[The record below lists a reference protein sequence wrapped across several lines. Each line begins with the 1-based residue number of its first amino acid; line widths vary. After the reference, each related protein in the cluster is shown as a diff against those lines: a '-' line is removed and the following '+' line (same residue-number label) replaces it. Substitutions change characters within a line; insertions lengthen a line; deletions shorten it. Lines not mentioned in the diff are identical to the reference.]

1 MACHGFSVD
10 TEHPMVFQEA
20 AEGFGQTVVQFGRGA
35 DGGLLVGAPLQRGNV
50 NEMGKIYKCEQTQS
64 KLGRC
69 QEVPVQL
76 TAQFYLKHNM
86 GITILI
92 FEGKINET
100 MRMEHFEYSEFG
112 SRSDA
117 VVEVSPVEFLPNMQL
132 FKAQGALLAKTVVTP
147 VSVNFSFQ
155 NHECAKRAN
164 DIVLLI
170 DGSGSIEAPDF
181 RKMKTFISEIMKR
194 LLSST
199 TQFALAQYSSRY
211 REHFTF
217 RQFQNNP
224 NPDALVRGVEQLTGG
239 TYTATY
245 IQRVVRELFQPRT
258 GSRPGAT
265 KILIVITD
273 GQKSGDRLEYRDVI
287 PEAERAGI
295 IRYAIGVGR
304 AFSLGAARQELNDI
318 ASKPSSE
325 HVFPVSNFN
334 ALKDIENKLQD
345 KIFAIEGTESQSSS
359 SFQLEMSQEGLSAL
373 VTPDGFVLGAVG
385 AYDWSGGLFLYGSGD
400 APDFINVTSSTKDMN
415 DAYLGYSVQMVQLG
429 GRRSYV
435 VGAPRYK
442 HIGRVVLFSQEN
454 GQWQRKSDLSLKQTP
469 QIGSYFGASLCSV
482 DLDRNSDTDLVLVG
496 APMHFDGMAGGKVY
510 VFQRQGEMFVNT
522 QELQGEHKYPLGRF
536 GASIAELGDITGDG
550 WMDVAIGAPM
560 EDESRGALYIFQ
572 GSYGSINQQYS
583 QHIRGSRFPN
593 QLHHFGQAIAAG
605 TDLTADRL
613 PDIATGARG
622 QVLLLRSRP
631 VLQVLPSITFSPPV
645 IPLSAFECQGQDQL
659 DKEVSTATVCLTVR
673 LNSPFTP
680 ADSIS
685 STIWYSLVL
694 DPGRM
699 KVRAAFDS
707 GSSTLTSTVQ
717 MGLTQKCTT
726 HRIKLP
732 VCIEDSLTPIRLQL
746 NYNLTGDPIPSA
758 DNLRAIL
765 KEDSPRLFAGSLP
778 FEKNC
783 GHDGICKDVLKT
795 AFNFSG
801 LDTLVVGQDLELN
814 ATVFFRND
822 GEDSYGSNLTFVYPS
837 ALSYRRVKILQSNR
851 KNMGIKCL
859 SAPASRGDSLRN
871 TTCNI
876 NHPIF
881 RSGAEVVFTVAF
893 SIDPEGVLGSEVQI
907 NATAGSENNS
917 PFTQDMFHQAT
928 LPVKY
933 AIYVSVKNTD
943 DSTKY
948 VNFSMGQEN
957 ENHSVEHHYEVRN
970 SIRRQVPVSVT
981 FEFPVQ
987 LNGMWVW
994 NASVDISTEQFHQAQ
1009 CALERKTPGSS
1020 DFVNQLHNRAVLDCA
1035 VATCKTIRCNI
1046 LSLEQG
1052 RPLEFRIRGALG
1064 FGWLSQT
1071 QQKKVAVKSTAQIFY
1086 DDTKY
1091 SQKEGFIKSQ
1101 VNTVVEYLEVYNYL
1115 PVIIGSSVGGLVL
1128 LALIGAALY
1137 KLGFFK
1143 RQYKQM
1149 LDEPGVQHAHS
1160 HAGKCHHKG
1169 QDLPGPAC
1177 ATDNEAASPGPDS
1190 HGHLTLL
1197 WPMNLSDKHNPV
1209 WASTKKAV
1217 TRPMLKDQ
1225 VWPEAR
1231 EPTVHPLP
1239 LDSWQLFIDK
1249 EECP

>member
-1 MACHGFSVD
+1 MDALSLLICFSATALMACHGFSVD
-10 TEHPMVFQEA
+10 TERPIIFQEA
-20 AEGFGQTVVQFGRGA
+20 AEGFGQTIVQFGRGA
-35 DGGLLVGAPLQRGNV
+35 DGGVLVGAPLQRGNV
-50 NEMGKIYKCEQTQS
+50 NETGKIYKCEQMPGKS
-64 KLGRC
+64 GRC
-69 QEVPVQL
+69 QEVPVQ
-76 TAQFYLKHNM
+76 HP
-86 GITILI
+86 
-92 FEGKINET
+92 
-100 MRMEHFEYSEFG
+100 
-112 SRSDA
+112 SDA
-117 VVEVSPVEFLPNMQL
+117 VNMSLGLSLSAWESRFLACGPRVHQTCGQNTYL
-132 FKAQGALLAKTVVTP
+132 KSYCFLLD
-147 VSVNFSFQ
+147 Q
-155 NHECAKRAN
+155 NLREIQHFPDVLPECAKRAN

-170 DGSGSIEAPDF
+170 DGSGSIDGQDF
-181 RKMKTFISEIMKR
+181 RQMKTFISEIMKR
-194 LLSST
+194 LLRVSSN
-199 TQFALAQYSSRY
+199 TQFALAQYSNKY
-211 REHFTF
+211 KEHFTF
-217 RQFQNNP
+217 SQFQNNP
-224 NPDALVRGVEQLTGG
+224 NPDALVRGVAQLRGG
-239 TYTATY
+239 TYTATF
-245 IQRVVRELFQPRT
+245 IQKVVREVFQPHK
-258 GSRPGAT
+258 GSHPGAT

-273 GQKSGDRLEYRDVI
+273 GQKEGDLLEYSDVI
-287 PEAERAGI
+287 PEAETAGI

-318 ASKPSSE
+318 ASRPSSE

-385 AYDWSGGLFLYGSGD
+385 AYDWSGGLFLYGSGGD
-400 APDFINVTSSTKDMN
+400 PNFINVTSSTKDMN

-482 DLDRNSDTDLVLVG
+482 DLDRNSDTDLVLIG
-496 APMHFDGMAGGKVY
+496 APMHYDGMAGGKVYVFQRQIGSYFGASLCSVDLDRNSDTDLVLIGAPMHYDGMAGGKVY
-510 VFQRQGEMFVNT
+510 VFQRQGETFVST
-522 QELQGEHKYPLGRF
+522 QELQGERKYPLGRF
-536 GASIAELGDITGDG
+536 GACIAEIGDITGDG

-560 EDESRGALYIFQ
+560 EDANRGALYIFQ
-572 GSYGSINQQYS
+572 GRYGSINPQYS

-593 QLHHFGQAIAAG
+593 QLHYFGQAVAAG
-605 TDLTADRL
+605 TDLTEDGL

-622 QVLLLRSRP
+622 QVLLL
-631 VLQVLPSITFSPPV
+631 SITFSPSV

-680 ADSIS
+680 ANRIS
-685 STIWYSLVL
+685 STVWYSLVL

-707 GSSTLTSTVQ
+707 GSSTLTNEMQ
-717 MGLTQKCTT
+717 MGLAEKCMTY
-726 HRIKLP
+726 RIKLP
-732 VCIEDSLTPIRLQL
+732 VCIEDSLTPIKLQL

-783 GHDGICKDVLKT
+783 GHDGVCKDILKT

-801 LDTLVVGQDLELN
+801 LDMLVVGQDLELN
-814 ATVFFRND
+814 VTVFFRND
-822 GEDSYGSNLTFVYPS
+822 GEDSYGSNVTFVYPS
-837 ALSYRRVKILQSNR
+837 ALSYRRFKILQSNR
-851 KNMGIKCL
+851 KNMGIKCS
-859 SAPASRGDSLRN
+859 SAPASREDSLRN

-881 RSGAEVVFTVAF
+881 RSGAEVIFTVAF

-917 PFTQDMFHQAT
+917 PVTRDMFHQAA

-933 AIYVSVKNTD
+933 AIYVSVKNID

-948 VNFSMGQEN
+948 VNFSMGHEN
-957 ENHSVEHHYEVRN
+957 GNQTVEHHYEVRN

-994 NASVDISTEQFHQAQ
+994 NASVDMSTEQFHQAH
-1009 CALERKTPGSS
+1009 CALEKKTPGSK
-1020 DFVNQLHNRAVLDCA
+1020 DFVNQLHNRAVLDCT
-1035 VATCKTIRCNI
+1035 VAACETIRCNI

-1071 QQKKVAVKSTAQIFY
+1071 QQKKVAVQSTAQIFY

-1101 VNTVVEYLEVYNYL
+1101 LNTVVEYLEVYNYL
-1115 PVIIGSSVGGLVL
+1115 PVIIGSSVGGFVL
-1128 LALIGAALY
+1128 LALIIAALY
-1137 KLGFFK
+1137 KFGFFN

-1149 LDEPGVQHAHS
+1149 LDEAGEGDAGAGPPPGS
-1160 HAGKCHHKG
+1160 DSG
-1169 QDLPGPAC
+1169 PGPQ
-1177 ATDNEAASPGPDS
+1177 AA
-1190 HGHLTLL
+1190 
-1197 WPMNLSDKHNPV
+1197 
-1209 WASTKKAV
+1209 KA
-1217 TRPMLKDQ
+1217 
-1225 VWPEAR
+1225 
-1231 EPTVHPLP
+1231 
-1239 LDSWQLFIDK
+1239 
-1249 EECP
+1249 